1 MLNFFWLPLLA
12 ATLLP
17 TLAPLPPVFP
27 PDKPTTEQ
35 LLTRLSAAVA
45 DLKTL
50 RCTVKAQERNG
61 SSYQQARSA
70 LKIAYHPMRV
80 YVRTQKGV
88 EALWVE
94 GQNDGDAW
102 VYPNTFPYLTLS
114 LDPNGSLMR
123 RNQHHGLLDA
133 GFGTI
138 ADIIRGS
145 GQRQDRAF
153 EQSFRYVGDSTVLG
167 RPCYVLRSHFP
178 QFRYVPYSPAQPEAV
193 GQIAAKFGCGE
204 YRIIERNG
212 LSYGKPVPAGKA
224 LLVPN
229 GYGRRTTIC
238 LDQKSSL
245 PVAVQV
251 IDDKGLFEKF
261 EFTEVVANQPIPTEE
276 FSKEYE
282 GYHF

>member
-1 MLNFFWLPLLA
+1 MLNFFWLPLWA
-12 ATLLP
+12 ATFLSNSAPLLP
-17 TLAPLPPVFP
+17 ATP
-27 PDKPTTEQ
+27 PDKLTTEQ
-35 LLTRLSAAVA
+35 LLTRFTAAIA

-70 LKIAYHPMRV
+70 LKITYNPMRV

-88 EALWVE
+88 EALWVT

-102 VYPNTFPYLTLS
+102 VYPNAFPYITLS
-114 LDPNGSLMR
+114 LDPNGTLMR

-138 ADIIRGS
+138 ADIISGS
-145 GQRQDRAF
+145 GQHQDRAF

-167 RPCYVLRSHFP
+167 HPCYVLRSDFP
-178 QFRYVPYSPAQPEAV
+178 QFRYVPYTPAKPETVA
-193 GQIAAKFGCGE
+193 QITAKFGCGE
-204 YRIIERNG
+204 YRIIARNG
-212 LSYGKPVPAGKA
+212 LSYEKPVPAGKT
-224 LLVPN
+224 LQVPN

-238 LDQKSSL
+238 LDQKSYL
-245 PVAVQV
+245 PVAVRV

-261 EFTEVVANQPIPTEE
+261 EFTEVVANQPIPNDE